1 MEEGAVF
8 KIHPPQGQEL
18 LRFCANG
25 DIYIRGEKVDSNQDV
40 WLRLQALMDS
50 ASLSIR
56 ELVDDSWQTAENKGF
71 HSKNKSF
78 AEDCALFHSEISEA
92 FEEYRNGHAP
102 NEVYYPEGIEK
113 HVEID
118 GKIIQHK
125 PEGVPIELADVII
138 RIADV
143 SKTYGIDLEAALR
156 IKAAYN
162 KTRPHL
168 HGGKK
173 L

>member
-1 MEEGAVF
+1 MEEGTVF

-56 ELVDDSWQTAENKGF
+56 ELVDESWQTAEDKGW
-71 HSKNKSF
+71 HTLNKSF
-78 AEDCALFHSEISEA
+78 GEEMALLHSEISEA
-92 FEEYRNGHAP
+92 LEEFRHGHQPHEMYFKAAGSVREP
-102 NEVYYPEGIEK
+102 LPG
-113 HVEID
+113 
-118 GKIIQHK
+118 K
-125 PEGVPIELADVII
+125 PEGVPSELADLLI
-138 RIADV
+138 RVGDLCKV
-143 SKTYGIDLEAALR
+143 FGVDLEAALR
-156 IKAAYN
+156 KKMAFN
-162 KTRPHL
+162 RTRPHL
-168 HGGKK
+168 HGGKR

>member
-1 MEEGAVF
+1 MALDDEIPDA
-8 KIHPPQGQEL
+8 KLPALTIQEL
-18 LRFCANG
+18 
-25 DIYIRGEKVDSNQDV
+25 
-40 WLRLQALMDS
+40 M
-50 ASLSIR
+50 
-56 ELVDDSWQTAENKGF
+56 DDSWDHAEKKGF
-71 HSKNKSF
+71 HSKNKTF

-92 FEEYRNGHAP
+92 FEEFRNGHAP
-102 NEVYYPEGIEK
+102 DEIYYPEGIEK

-118 GKIIQHK
+118 GKIVQHK

-143 SKTYGIDLEAALR
+143 CKTHGIDLEQALN

-168 HGGKK
+168 HGGKA